1 MPNRDSEKLITDGY
15 TTTLLGDE
23 LMVCENMKHIRVTSV
38 PSYTEVGMIILCL
51 RGTAKICIFDN
62 IHILAKNEL
71 AVILPGQLVSITELS
86 PDFLCNIVVLSRAL
100 FDDTLSG
107 FSRFSPLFF
116 VYMRSHYWYELTGE
130 EIERFK
136 LFLWITLTAGKRP
149 YPFFQERVCIV
160 VTENL
165 LSGYL

>member
-86 PDFLCNIVVLSRAL
+86 HDFLCNIVVLSRAL

-136 LFLWITLTAGKRP
+136 LFMDHSHSGQKTLP
-149 YPFFQERVCIV
+149 IF
-160 VTENL
+160 
-165 LSGYL
+165 SGGSLCCCY